1 MDNKNKE
8 LINYFFKVM
17 GDERFIRILEKFS
30 IEEGYGIENV
40 WCVFADDYEKW
51 EEDYFGDE
59 GIAFYFDYPAV
70 EEDKEVIL
78 DYENFYKYL
87 NEIVGQY
94 VERHPDNKLEVEKYM
109 GTIKEKYNIKL

>member
-1 MDNKNKE
+1 MYTNFRE
-8 LINYFFKVM
+8 FLQRRRLWYR
-17 GDERFIRILEKFS
+17 ECR
-30 IEEGYGIENV
+30 
-40 WCVFADDYEKW
+40 CVFADDYEQW

-59 GIAFYFDYPAV
+59 GIAFYFDYPTV
-70 EEDKEVIL
+70 KEDEEVIL

-109 GTIKEKYNIKL
+109 ETIKEKYNIKL

>member
-1 MDNKNKE
+1 MDNKNKD
-8 LINYFFKVM
+8 LINYFFQIM
-17 GDERFIRILEKFS
+17 GDERFLRILEKFS
-30 IEEGYGIENV
+30 NGEGYGIENV
-40 WCVFADDYEKW
+40 WCVFADDYEEW

-70 EEDKEVIL
+70 EEDEEVIL

-94 VERHPDNKLEVEKYM
+94 LERHPENKPEVEIYMKRIKDKYD
-109 GTIKEKYNIKL
+109 IKA